1 MANKQRTQYTD
12 NGLSEPRTKNNQLW
26 GEKLKKSKKEFTKI
40 DYTLE
45 QYMEE
50 KKLNESVIRTL
61 EKMASLMEKFESFA
75 ILIDYRVTKLEK
87 ELKKHGKK

>member
-1 MANKQRTQYTD
+1 M
-12 NGLSEPRTKNNQLW
+12 
-26 GEKLKKSKKEFTKI
+26 KKSKKEFTKI

-61 EKMASLMEKFESFA
+61 EKMASIMEKFESFA